1 MFIADINH
9 EPYLSIERV
18 TKLVNQ
24 INELHPYIILMGDDY
39 VHRAPKYIKPVFD
52 EFLNLKSKLGN
63 HDHWENAEL
72 IRKMLVRNGINICG
86 KKSYYFK
93 IGNDS
98 IKIGGVRDFW
108 EDVQV
113 IDSTTSYLKK
123 SDFLHFAITQS

>member
-1 MFIADINH
+1 MVFKKIQKSFQHYIVDI
-9 EPYLSIERV
+9 L
-18 TKLVNQ
+18 LVRSFLT
-24 INELHPYIILMGDDY
+24 ET
-39 VHRAPKYIKPVFD
+39 KYIKPVFD
-52 EFLNLKSKLGN
+52 EFFNLKSKLGN

-123 SDFLHFAITQS
+123 SDF